1 MLETIS
7 ERLTMDEL
15 LKKLDDILDKYGINE
30 NRDSL
35 KDDIYYDII
44 QEALR
49 VGYDAGNVKRYW
61 DN

>member
-1 MLETIS
+1 MTIS

-15 LKKLDDILDKYGINE
+15 LKKLDEILDKYGITE
-30 NRDSL
+30 NRDAI

-44 QEALR
+44 QEALNL
-49 VGYDAGNVKRYW
+49 GYEEGNSPKRFW